1 MKKRTAIII
10 LGLWIALIPSLGL
23 PGDWKNWIIVIS
35 GLVVSAV
42 AFKKKRIYLE
52 VDEDSDDYKNQIQ
65 KVTYK

>member
-1 MKKRTAIII
+1 MTKRTTIII
-10 LGLWIALIPSLGL
+10 IGLWIALIPSLGL

-52 VDEDSDDYKNQIQ
+52 VDEDSEEYKKQIQ
-65 KVTYK
+65 KDTY